1 MAANSSVVLTQLD
14 FDSHR
19 ASLKAFLKQQAEFKD
34 YNFDGSSMGVLLDI
48 LSYNTYLNNF
58 YLNMV
63 GNEMFLDSAVLRDS
77 VVSHAKELNYVP
89 RSFTS
94 ATANLNL
101 TVVSSD
107 PAKRSIV
114 VPKGTSFITRVND
127 RSFSFITKEN
137 LVATSS
143 NSTFSMSDV
152 QVYEGSYVSE
162 TYVINYSNPLVY
174 KINNLN
180 ADISSVVVTVIEDNG
195 ANSYQYNRATS
206 LFGYGAASKIFFVQP
221 AIGDLYEI
229 VFGDG
234 VVGRKP
240 KDNSVIIIEYR
251 VCNGELPNGANKFTN
266 ASRIDGEANV
276 TVVTSAAASGG
287 AVAET
292 LDSIKY
298 NAPRAFTAQER
309 AVTSED
315 YENILKANYPEINAV
330 VAYGG
335 ETTNPPQYGRIFLS
349 IDLNDIDGLPR
360 SKMDEYS
367 KFLRTRSS
375 VSLEPI
381 FVSPDYVYLRV
392 TSRIKY
398 NINTTIKNP
407 EDIRTIVISSILDYA
422 STNLNNFNRTLRY
435 SRLIKSID
443 DSDAA
448 IISNET
454 DVEYIKYFTPT
465 LNVPQNIVCDFKA
478 PLIPTV
484 PELGDLHPIIDI
496 HAVSST
502 PFTYAGTPNCVLEDN
517 GEGVVRVVVPAGN
530 NHQVVEVVGTVDY
543 DTGVVQL
550 KNFKISNYVGT
561 SLKIYG
567 VPKTKDLSSSQ
578 NVILNILEPDVQ
590 ITIDQVRE

>member
-34 YNFDGSSMGVLLDI
+34 YNFDGSSIGVLLDI

-180 ADISSVVVTVIEDNG
+180 VDISSVVVTVIEDNG

-206 LFGYGAASKIFFVQP
+206 LFGYGASSKIFFVQP

-240 KDNSVIIIEYR
+240 KDNSVIVIEYR

-266 ASRIDGEANV
+266 ASRIDGEANI

-335 ETTNPPQYGRIFLS
+335 ETANPPQYGRIFLS
-349 IDLNDIDGLPR
+349 IDLKDIDGLPR

-392 TSRIKY
+392 RSIIKY

-454 DVEYIKYFTPT
+454 DVEYIKYFTPI

-502 PFTYAGTPNCVLEDN
+502 PFTYAGTPNCVLEDD